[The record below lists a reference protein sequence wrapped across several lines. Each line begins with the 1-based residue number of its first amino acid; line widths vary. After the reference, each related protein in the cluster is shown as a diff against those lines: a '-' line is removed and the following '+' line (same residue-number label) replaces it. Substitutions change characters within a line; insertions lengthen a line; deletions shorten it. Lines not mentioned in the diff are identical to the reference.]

1 MRRKNEGRNKLAG
14 VGMGFLLCFALDFIL
29 CGDVMGYTNRYQ
41 DYHKLILTSKNYPF
55 DLLVR
60 GNAGSIIN
68 TLNHWIKKNDL
79 PFTVKK
85 KFERIIINK
94 KADADTPA

>member
-1 MRRKNEGRNKLAG
+1 
-14 VGMGFLLCFALDFIL
+14 MGFLLCFALDFIL
-29 CGDVMGYTNRYQ
+29 CGDVMGHTNRYL
-41 DYHKLILTSKNYPF
+41 DYQRIILSSKNYPF

-60 GNAGSIIN
+60 GNQHNIVA
-68 TLNHWIKKNDL
+68 TLKHWINKNDL